1 MGGRLIF
8 LYGPPA
14 VGKLTVA
21 TALSEK
27 IGFRVLH
34 NHVTIDA
41 VGTVFDFGT
50 EPFWAVVGRLREDLI
65 ATAARERVDLIY
77 TYVFAPSDEPIV
89 AAIVEAYERDGGS
102 VTFVQLTAS
111 REELLRRVSDDGR
124 ARHGKL
130 TEPEVLLRLL
140 DEHDLFQPVAIR
152 PSLKLDL
159 GRLSAEQAATRITEY
174 IGSRNSI

>member
-8 LYGPPA
+8 IYGPPA

-21 TALSEK
+21 KALSEK
-27 IGFRVLH
+27 LGFRILH

-41 VGTVFDFGT
+41 VGAVFDFGT
-50 EPFWAVVGRLREDLI
+50 DAFWAVVGRLREDLI
-65 ATAARERVDLIY
+65 ATAAREHVDLIY

-89 AAIVEAYERDGGS
+89 ADIVEAYEREDGS
-102 VTFVQLTAS
+102 VTFVQLMAS
-111 REELLRRVSDDGR
+111 REELLRRVSDEGR

-140 DEHDLFQPVAIR
+140 DEHDLFQPVAVR
-152 PSLKLDL
+152 PSLRLDL
-159 GRLSAEQAATRITEY
+159 ERLSADQAATRIAEY
-174 IGSRNSI
+174 IDSGNSI